1 MSQDLRQDVHAILD
15 FVAGHLYLNRPVLEI
30 AEREYNSTLLL
41 SVLTG
46 LIGGKALIVGEP
58 GLGKTTSAEYVG
70 ALLYRIP
77 LGTVWEAEVSGHP
90 EQTEEKIVGRPDLG
104 QLNQGNEDVVWSGFA
119 VLPVKIVDEINRLPE
134 TKQSLILNGV
144 DRGNWTYLNQMV
156 INDEYT
162 LFATA
167 NYQDR
172 GTNTIVP
179 PLMDRFDVMVES
191 KHPGP
196 NLAWMIGRGE
206 SPQNKLR
213 DLDRERA
220 IQACMAEEGGLAG
233 LEDILS
239 GYGRDLEEKLGVP
252 TLGSEQRRVIQSEA
266 GALPFDTDASA
277 LMRTMLAELT
287 FCCKY
292 GQKRSN
298 EICDEGCHYKGYLTY
313 EVRGCVS
320 NRFPVSVRRYAQMLA
335 WLNGKDAVDVEHL
348 RTIVPYTAAHRVQ
361 WRDDVNRIED
371 TDARSDCYPIHRA
384 RDAFKQVI
392 RRYSEQSDRIKSALG
407 TASRIFE
414 GEALTPL
421 EGEHPIYRE
430 IARDLGM
437 EDTRRIE

>member
-1 MSQDLRQDVHAILD
+1 MSENLRQDVLSILD
-15 FVAGHLYLNRPVLEI
+15 FVGDNLYLNRPDLEI
-30 AEREYNSTLLL
+30 AEREYNATLLM

-70 ALLYRIP
+70 CLLYRIP
-77 LGTVWEAEVSGHP
+77 LGTVWGAEVSGHP

-104 QLNQGNEDVVWSGFA
+104 QLNQGNEEVVWSAFA
-119 VLPVKIVDEINRLPE
+119 LLPIKIIDEINRLPE

-156 INDEYT
+156 VNDEYA

-196 NLAWMIGRGE
+196 NLAWMIGTGDSIQE
-206 SPQNKLR
+206 KLR
-213 DLDRERA
+213 DPARERE
-220 IQACMAEEGGLAG
+220 IQACLAEKDGLSR
-233 LEDILS
+233 LDEILD
-239 GYGRDLEEKLGVP
+239 GYGRDIQAELNVP
-252 TLGSEQRRVIQSEA
+252 TLGRSERTQIREV
-266 GALPFDTDASA
+266 ALSIPFDIDASA
-277 LMRTMLAELT
+277 LMRTFLAELT

-298 EICDEGCHYKGYLTY
+298 EVWDEGCHYKGYLNY
-313 EVRGCVS
+313 EARGCVS
-320 NRFPVSVRRYAQMLA
+320 NRFPVSVRRYAQALA
-335 WLNGKDAVDVEHL
+335 WLNGKGAVDVEHL
-348 RTIVPYTAAHRVQ
+348 RVVLPYAAAHRVQ
-361 WRDDVNRIED
+361 WRDDVTRIEE
-371 TDARSDCYPIHRA
+371 TDSRSDCYPIHRA
-384 RDAFKQVI
+384 REAVKQVV
-392 RRYSEQSDRIKSALG
+392 RRYSEQSDRIKSALA

-414 GEALTPL
+414 GEALTPV
-421 EGEHPIYRE
+421 EGEHPLYRE
-430 IARDLGM
+430 IFRDLGI
-437 EDTRRIE
+437 DDSRRFE

>member
-1 MSQDLRQDVHAILD
+1 MIDNLRQDVQSILD
-15 FVAGHLYLNRPVLEI
+15 FVADHLYLNRPDLEI
-30 AEREYNSTLLL
+30 AEREYNATLLM

-70 ALLYRIP
+70 SLLYRIP

-119 VLPVKIVDEINRLPE
+119 VLPIKIVDEINRLPE

-156 INDEYT
+156 VNDEYA

-196 NLAWMIGRGE
+196 NLAWMIGTGE
-206 SPQNKLR
+206 SVQNKLR
-213 DLDRERA
+213 DPERERA
-220 IQACMAEEGGLAG
+220 IQACLAEEGGLGA
-233 LEDILS
+233 LDDILD
-239 GYGRDLEEKLGVP
+239 GYGRDLQDALGVP
-252 TLGSEQRRVIQSEA
+252 TLGRDDRRRIQEA
-266 GALPFDTDASA
+266 AAALPFDTDASA
-277 LMRTMLAELT
+277 LMRTFLAELT

-298 EICDEGCHYKGYLTY
+298 EVCDEGCHYKGYLTY
-313 EVRGCVS
+313 EIRGCVS
-320 NRFPVSVRRYAQMLA
+320 NRFPVSVRRYAQALA
-335 WLNGKDAVDVEHL
+335 WLNGRPSVDVEHL
-348 RTIVPYTAAHRVQ
+348 RTILPYAAAHRVQ
-361 WRDDVNRIED
+361 WREDVTRIEE
-371 TDARSDCYPIHRA
+371 TESRSDCYPIHRA
-384 RDAFKQVI
+384 RDAVRQVV

-407 TASRIFE
+407 AASRIFE
-414 GEALTPL
+414 GEALTPV
-421 EGEHPIYRE
+421 EGEHPLYRE
-430 IARDLGM
+430 IFRDLGM
-437 EDTRRIE
+437 DDGRRVE